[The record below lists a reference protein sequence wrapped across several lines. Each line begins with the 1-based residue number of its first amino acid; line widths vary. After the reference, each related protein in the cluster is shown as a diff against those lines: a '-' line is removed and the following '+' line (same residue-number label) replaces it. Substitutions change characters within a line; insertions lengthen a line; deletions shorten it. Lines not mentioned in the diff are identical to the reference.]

1 MPLNQSA
8 AKKATQTPQ
17 REGLLQSA
25 VDAYLKK
32 TLVPP
37 SFHLRLNSGQAR
49 VRGGVIHLCPE
60 GTADFVVFPDW
71 FVGVMGVI
79 WLELKKPGKDTTA
92 KSRTL
97 KQGEFAGK
105 VKALGHSYYIVR
117 SMDELQT
124 LLDYFNT
131 SSEKMDHRFG
141 LNSSRKFNEQW
152 RQYF

>member
-1 MPLNQSA
+1 MYVFPSM
-8 AKKATQTPQ
+8 
-17 REGLLQSA
+17 REGSLQSE

-49 VRGGVIHLCPE
+49 VQGGVIPLCPE
-60 GTADFVVFPDW
+60 GTADFVVFRCAGL
-71 FVGVMGVI
+71 VT

-97 KQGEFAGK
+97 KQAEFAEK
-105 VKALGHSYYIVR
+105 VRALGHFYYIVR

-124 LLDYFNT
+124 LF
-131 SSEKMDHRFG
+131 
-141 LNSSRKFNEQW
+141 
-152 RQYF
+152 